1 MERKD
6 CKEEILQS
14 KNEVGGEWRG
24 LRSVNVKKDSRNE
37 KVKKKE
43 TKMLKRKSSLYIY
56 VCVCVCVCV
65 CECMREVLDEDVVA
79 TCEEMGLWVRRG

>member
-6 CKEEILQS
+6 CKEEFLQS

-24 LRSVNVKKDSRNE
+24 LRSVNVKKYSRNE

-65 CECMREVLDEDVVA
+65 
-79 TCEEMGLWVRRG
+79 

>member
-14 KNEVGGEWRG
+14 KKEVGGEWRG
-24 LRSVNVKKDSRNE
+24 LRSINVKKDSRNE
-37 KVKKKE
+37 KVKKKRDE
-43 TKMLKRKSSLYIY
+43 DVEKKEFYIY
-56 VCVCVCVCV
+56 VCVCV

-79 TCEEMGLWVRRG
+79 ACEEMGLWVSRG

>member
-14 KNEVGGEWRG
+14 KKEVGREWRG

-37 KVKKKE
+37 KVKKKM
-43 TKMLKRKSSLYIY
+43 TKMVKRKSPLYK
-56 VCVCVCVCV
+56 
-65 CECMREVLDEDVVA
+65 CMKF
-79 TCEEMGLWVRRG
+79 

>member
-14 KNEVGGEWRG
+14 KKEVVGEWRG

-37 KVKKKE
+37 KVKKKDKDGE
-43 TKMLKRKSSLYIY
+43 KKESSI
-56 VCVCVCVCV
+56 
-65 CECMREVLDEDVVA
+65 
-79 TCEEMGLWVRRG
+79 